1 MLNFSAEELA
11 QIASHGPWPPAA
23 LPADAGKAW
32 QKRPATVAF
41 GRSLFADRRWS
52 VDGQARCASCARCAS
67 RRMPALAFQDNQR
80 LPHLRNALPASVRN
94 TRSLLDGAQRR
105 WLGWRGEH
113 DSLWAASLAPLLAP
127 AEMGHSITSLAAQVR
142 GTPALARA
150 YCRALGPLPAEDA
163 SLVVGVAKA
172 LAAYQAGMV
181 SPRTPFDYFRAAL
194 LSLDHRV
201 TASPRHRALPAGG
214 TTRAAPVPG

>member
-1 MLNFSAEELA
+1 ML
-11 QIASHGPWPPAA
+11 P
-23 LPADAGKAW
+23 
-32 QKRPATVAF
+32 
-41 GRSLFADRRWS
+41 
-52 VDGQARCASCARCAS
+52 
-67 RRMPALAFQDNQR
+67 LAFQDNQR

-94 TRSLLDGAQRR
+94 TPSLLDGAQRR

-181 SPRTPFDYFRAAL
+181 
-194 LSLDHRV
+194 
-201 TASPRHRALPAGG
+201 
-214 TTRAAPVPG
+214 